1 MRHADSTFLPRSIF
15 FLVSLIA
22 TFALST
28 SSIAQE
34 TPSDALAPLASEF
47 TKTID
52 RALAVIRG
60 AAPQETAMHQRTR
73 DAAVEM
79 LKDLRAMA
87 AAYESRVKQS
97 DAIMDTDFF
106 FQSLKAGANAT
117 RATARDAVPDP
128 RVAVHLNHLNKLLV
142 QLSAVYATAR

>member
-97 DAIMDTDFF
+97 GTIMETEFF
-106 FQSLKAGANAT
+106 FQSLKSAVTAT

-128 RVAVHLNHLNKLLV
+128 RVAVNLDRLAELLE
-142 QLSAVYATAR
+142 QLGAVYASAR

>member
-1 MRHADSTFLPRSIF
+1 
-15 FLVSLIA
+15 
-22 TFALST
+22 
-28 SSIAQE
+28 
-34 TPSDALAPLASEF
+34 
-47 TKTID
+47 
-52 RALAVIRG
+52 
-60 AAPQETAMHQRTR
+60 
-73 DAAVEM
+73 M